1 MNNLKN
7 VLQNLKSDKIK
18 ERQEG
23 LASIR
28 TVFAQDKVVA
38 NFHINRDGEGDP
50 RAWLSVFQALFQA
63 VLNEKLAA
71 TKKVTGKSAGSAVTA
86 QRRLADAA
94 SAVRWLTEKTSELM
108 NKRVVKALFEH
119 LLQTMVHKGEILTPV
134 ALDYIKALR
143 CIVSYTPHLEH
154 MEDDTWIRIVEMGF
168 HVILGDP
175 IKSTLQP
182 DPAVESPARGT
193 EADNSDLYDEDD
205 PMGDGEDEDV
215 LPSTSKK
222 RARSDSSSTQRP
234 SFSGLASQSN
244 QAFQRRGSVSLEQ
257 VEFMSIISILLRSP
271 SAPIL
276 ASNHNYLPSSI
287 LIRLERFLNVYSPDT
302 SLVQDYV
309 STVSSTLAHLS
320 LNRTH
325 DVTKFARKSWINLV
339 ALWGTKNKRMK
350 EGLLAVLR
358 VLFPFVTTDN
368 EIYQVT
374 PFDCAE
380 GMRKLWNCFED
391 EAESRGG
398 VEGLSL
404 ESLRLE
410 PIGYSVAPPD
420 SNSAFVAETF
430 RSGWNFD
437 AGQAL
442 AWAIL
447 ELQADCAGK
456 VRNDSFP

>member
-71 TKKVTGKSAGSAVTA
+71 TKKVTNKSAGSAVTA

-94 SAVRWLTEKTSELM
+94 SAVRWLTERTSVQM

-119 LLQTMVHKGEILTPV
+119 LLQTMVHKGEMLAPV

-168 HVILGDP
+168 NVILGDP

-182 DPAVESPARGT
+182 DPVVESPARGT

-205 PMGDGEDEDV
+205 PMGDGDDEDV

-222 RARSDSSSTQRP
+222 RARSDSSSTQQP
-234 SFSGLASQSN
+234 PFSKSTSQSN
-244 QAFQRRGSVSLEQ
+244 KAFQRQGASLEQ
-257 VEFMSIISILLRSP
+257 IEFMSIISILLRSP

-276 ASNHNYLPSSI
+276 ASNHDYLPSSI
-287 LIRLERFLNVYSPDT
+287 LLRLERFLDVYPADT

-325 DVTKFARKSWINLV
+325 DVARFSRKSWNNLV
-339 ALWGTKNKRMK
+339 ALWGTKNKRIK
-350 EGLLAVLR
+350 EGLVAVLR

-374 PFDCAE
+374 TFDCAE
-380 GMRKLWNCFED
+380 GIRKLWRCLEE
-391 EAESRGG
+391 EAENRWG

-410 PIGYSVAPPD
+410 PIGHSVASPD
-420 SNSAFVAETF
+420 SNHAFVAETF

-456 VRNDSFP
+456 VRKDSSP

>member
-71 TKKVTGKSAGSAVTA
+71 TKKVTNKSAGSAVTA

-94 SAVRWLTEKTSELM
+94 SAVRWLTERTSVQM

-119 LLQTMVHKGEILTPV
+119 LLQTMVHKGEMLAPV

-168 HVILGDP
+168 NVILGDP

-182 DPAVESPARGT
+182 DPVVESPARGT

-205 PMGDGEDEDV
+205 PMGDGDDEDV

-222 RARSDSSSTQRP
+222 RARSDSSSTQQP
-234 SFSGLASQSN
+234 PFSKSTSQSN
-244 QAFQRRGSVSLEQ
+244 KAFQRQGASLEQ
-257 VEFMSIISILLRSP
+257 IEFMSIISILLRSP

-276 ASNHNYLPSSI
+276 ASNHDYLPSSI
-287 LIRLERFLNVYSPDT
+287 LLRLERFLDVYPADT

-325 DVTKFARKSWINLV
+325 DVARFSRKSWNNLV
-339 ALWGTKNKRMK
+339 ALWGTKNKRIK
-350 EGLLAVLR
+350 EGLVAVLR

-374 PFDCAE
+374 TFDCAE
-380 GMRKLWNCFED
+380 GIRKLWRCLEE
-391 EAESRGG
+391 EAENRWG

-410 PIGYSVAPPD
+410 PIGHSVASPD
-420 SNSAFVAETF
+420 SNPAFVAETF

-456 VRNDSFP
+456 VRKDSSP